1 MKVVTLECMTTLI
14 REDGVAMTTLF
25 DKDNATM
32 GHAVFPPGT
41 VVPFAAHDADEYS
54 YILSGE
60 VKCKTEDGVVSTMTA
75 GCSGF
80 IPAGQSHSSFNESDA
95 DCVLVWMLVGK

>member
-25 DKDNATM
+25 DEGNTTM

-80 IPAGQSHSSFNESDA
+80 IPAGQSHSSFNDSDA

>member
-1 MKVVTLECMTTLI
+1 MKVMTPECMTTLI

-25 DKDNATM
+25 DEGNTTM

-60 VKCKTEDGVVSTMTA
+60 VKCKTKEGVVSTMTA

-80 IPAGQSHSSFNESDA
+80 IPAGQSHSSFNDSDA